1 MAFVIPRLKVN
12 MIVPVI
18 IGQYKL
24 YWKLNGELFLQAR
37 FQISCLLLL
46 VRLHD
51 QSSSSDEVGGLLQVL
66 QSLVDNELLYSKQ
79 SCFLTGISTV
89 YQLIDI

>member
-37 FQISCLLLL
+37 FQISFLLL

-51 QSSSSDEVGGLLQVL
+51 QSSRSDEVGGLLQVL
-66 QSLVDNELLYSKQ
+66 QSLVDN
-79 SCFLTGISTV
+79 
-89 YQLIDI
+89 